1 MQSLKDGLLTAWPFA
16 LLGAAYT
23 ALLVINGDWRF
34 SHGLLAGLCVL
45 GGCVLGAATVR
56 AGCEDEIRAAC
67 DRATAAEL
75 ERWEALKS
83 GLRRER
89 SV

>member
-1 MQSLKDGLLTAWPFA
+1 MKSLREGLLTTWPFA
-16 LLGAAYT
+16 LLGAAYVGM
-23 ALLVINGDWRF
+23 LVVSGDWRF

-45 GGCVLGAATVR
+45 GGCALGAATVR
-56 AGCEDEIRAAC
+56 AGCEDALDAARQ
-67 DRATAAEL
+67 RATQAEL